1 MEERR
6 VRDVRLHSV
15 QEHTHKHTHAHTH
28 NYIPVHLMCLVFS
41 AFPGGEELSC
51 VTPV

>member
-6 VRDVRLHSV
+6 GRGCQTAFSSRTHS
-15 QEHTHKHTHAHTH
+15 HTHIHTH